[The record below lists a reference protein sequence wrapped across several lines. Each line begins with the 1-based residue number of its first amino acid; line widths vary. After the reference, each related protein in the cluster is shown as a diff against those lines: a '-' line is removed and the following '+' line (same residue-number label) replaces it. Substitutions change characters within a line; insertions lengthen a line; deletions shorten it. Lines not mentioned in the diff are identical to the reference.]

1 MPTGRKGRILNT
13 QLIVS
18 ISREFASGGRAIA
31 KALAKRLDIGYYD
44 RNLLDEIASEK
55 LGDVEKLRKFDE
67 VPRFFLRR
75 TVRGMSSS
83 AAENVAQIQFDY
95 MTKLADSGERF
106 VIVGRCA
113 DEVLSEYKGLVRIF
127 VLADEE
133 SKIDRVVESRD
144 CSRDEARGII
154 MRHDRSRKAYHNYYC
169 EYKWGDSRGYDITVN
184 SSRLGIEKT
193 TDLLEN
199 YIRMR
204 MEAHKEGK

>member
-1 MPTGRKGRILNT
+1 MNT

-31 KALAKRLDIGYYD
+31 KALSKRLDIGYYD
-44 RNLLDEIASEK
+44 RNLLDEIAAEK

-95 MTKLADSGERF
+95 MTKLADSGEKF

-133 SKIDRVVESRD
+133 SKIDRVVESRE

-193 TDLLEN
+193 TDLLEQ

-204 MEAHKEGK
+204 MEAHKEK

>member
-1 MPTGRKGRILNT
+1 MNN

-18 ISREFASGGRAIA
+18 ISREFASGGREIA
-31 KALAKRLDIGYYD
+31 KILAERLQIDYYD
-44 RNLLDEIASEK
+44 RNLLDAIAAER
-55 LGDVEKLRKFDE
+55 LGDAEKLRKFDE
-67 VPRFFLRR
+67 VPRIFLKR
-75 TVRGMSSS
+75 TVRGMTSSPE
-83 AAENVAQIQFDY
+83 ENVAQIQFDY

-204 MEAHKEGK
+204 MEAHKESK